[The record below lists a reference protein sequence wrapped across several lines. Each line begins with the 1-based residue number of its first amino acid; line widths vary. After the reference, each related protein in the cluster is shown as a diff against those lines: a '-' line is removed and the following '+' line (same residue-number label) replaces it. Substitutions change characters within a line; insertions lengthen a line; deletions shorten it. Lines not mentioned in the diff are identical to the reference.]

1 MNTIKNK
8 TDVNKLTAYLPKKQT
23 TERKMNSK

>member
-8 TDVNKLTAYLPKKQT
+8 TDVNKLTAYPQKKQT
-23 TERKMNSK
+23 SERKMNTK